1 MAQEPSTVEQAVAR
15 AVRDNLAALQRGS
28 DELHQALADLSAAC
42 SSSRPTN
49 ALPALLRAQ
58 CAASALAASLEV
70 VTRFIAGTA
79 QPTSLVAAGVPMP
92 APTVAYP
99 APVVGSAAAPTAA
112 DAGREMG
119 AEGGPPPIPRV
130 EVPPMP
136 PPPPPPP
143 SAETPAEVAAS
154 EPVEAEETPAA
165 APAFEPQATAAKAEA
180 AAEFD
185 VHNLPKEEQELHRRA
200 SRVAKVSMQDIKML
214 RPNDVK
220 EGRAKK
226 DLVARLRVD
235 IDKARKEYDRR
246 FKVILSHPVDY
257 FYDWMVDILADG
269 DASALGDYPYP
280 RTTGRR

>member
-49 ALPALLRAQ
+49 AMPALLRAQ
-58 CAASALAASLEV
+58 CAAASLAASLEV
-70 VTRFIAGTA
+70 VTRFIAGTS

-99 APVVGSAAAPTAA
+99 APMVGSAAAPTAA

-130 EVPPMP
+130 EVPPPVP
-136 PPPPPPP
+136 PPMP
-143 SAETPAEVAAS
+143 ETPAEVAAS
-154 EPVEAEETPAA
+154 EPVAAEEP
-165 APAFEPQATAAKAEA
+165 PATAPEA

-185 VHNLPKEEQELHRRA
+185 VHNLPKDEQELHRRA

-246 FKVILSHPVDY
+246 FKAILSHPVDY

-280 RTTGRR
+280 RSTGRR

>member
-1 MAQEPSTVEQAVAR
+1 MAQEPGTVEQAVAR
-15 AVRDNLAALQRGS
+15 AVRDNLTALQRAS

-42 SSSRPTN
+42 ASTRPSN

-58 CAASALAASLEV
+58 STAASLAASLEV
-70 VTRFIAGTA
+70 MTRFIAATS
-79 QPTSLVAAGVPMP
+79 QPLSLVAAG
-92 APTVAYP
+92 AP
-99 APVVGSAAAPTAA
+99 APVVATPAPAVGSAAVQTAA

-130 EVPPMP
+130 EVP
-136 PPPPPPP
+136 
-143 SAETPAEVAAS
+143 AETPAAEAAS
-154 EPVEAEETPAA
+154 EAVAEEA
-165 APAFEPQATAAKAEA
+165 APAPAVEVKAEA

-185 VHNLPKEEQELHRRA
+185 VHSLPKEEQELHRRA
-200 SRVAKVSMQDIKML
+200 SRVAKVSMQDIKTL

-220 EGRAKK
+220 EGRAQK

-246 FKVILSHPVDY
+246 FKAILSHPVDY
-257 FYDWMVDILADG
+257 FYDWMVDVLADG

-280 RTTGRR
+280 RSTGRR

>member
-15 AVRDNLAALQRGS
+15 AVRDHLTALQRGA

-42 SSSRPTN
+42 SSSRPSN

-58 CAASALAASLEV
+58 STAASLAAALEA

-79 QPTSLVAAGVPMP
+79 QPASVVAASVAPAVAAP
-92 APTVAYP
+92 APA
-99 APVVGSAAAPTAA
+99 VGSSAVQTAA

-130 EVPPMP
+130 QVPV
-136 PPPPPPP
+136 
-143 SAETPAEVAAS
+143 ETAPEPAAS
-154 EPVEAEETPAA
+154 EPVAAEAAPEPAA
-165 APAFEPQATAAKAEA
+165 APAFEPQEAAAEA

-214 RPNDVK
+214 RPKDVK
-220 EGRAKK
+220 EGREQK

-246 FKVILSHPVDY
+246 FKAILSHPVDY

-269 DASALGDYPYP
+269 DANALGDYPYP
-280 RTTGRR
+280 RSTGRR

>member
-15 AVRDNLAALQRGS
+15 AVRDNLAALQRACN
-28 DELHQALADLSAAC
+28 ELHQALADLSAAC

-58 CAASALAASLEV
+58 STAASLAASLEV
-70 VTRFIAGTA
+70 ITRFIAGTA
-79 QPTSLVAAGVPMP
+79 QPMSMIAVAP
-92 APTVAYP
+92 AAAP
-99 APVVGSAAAPTAA
+99 AAHAAVGSAAAETAG

-130 EVPPMP
+130 EVPPIRP
-136 PPPPPPP
+136 P
-143 SAETPAEVAAS
+143 EIPAE
-154 EPVEAEETPAA
+154 
-165 APAFEPQATAAKAEA
+165 APAVVFEPQAAAAKAEA
-180 AAEFD
+180 APEFD
-185 VHNLPKEEQELHRRA
+185 LHSLPKEEQELHRRA

-226 DLVARLRVD
+226 DLVGRLRAD
-235 IDKARKEYDRR
+235 IDKARKEYERR
-246 FKVILSHPVDY
+246 FKTILSHPVDY

-269 DASALGDYPYP
+269 DAGALGDYPYP
-280 RTTGRR
+280 RTPGRR

>member
-15 AVRDNLAALQRGS
+15 AVRDNLAALQRAS

-42 SSSRPTN
+42 SSSRPSN

-58 CAASALAASLEV
+58 ATAASLAASLEV
-70 VTRFIAGTA
+70 VTRFIAGTS
-79 QPTSLVAAGVPMP
+79 QPVSLVAAGVSMP
-92 APTVAYP
+92 GP
-99 APVVGSAAAPTAA
+99 ASARPVPGVGSAAVETAA

-130 EVPPMP
+130 EIPPVVPP
-136 PPPPPPP
+136 
-143 SAETPAEVAAS
+143 SETPEEVAAS
-154 EPVEAEETPAA
+154 EAVAEEEAEPAEA
-165 APAFEPQATAAKAEA
+165 VEPQEA
-180 AAEFD
+180 AAETEAAVEFD
-185 VHNLPKEEQELHRRA
+185 VHSLPKDEQELHRRA

-226 DLVARLRVD
+226 DLVVRLRVD

-246 FKVILSHPVDY
+246 FKAILGHPVDY

-269 DASALGDYPYP
+269 DASALGEYPYP
-280 RTTGRR
+280 RSSHR

>member
-1 MAQEPSTVEQAVAR
+1 MAAESNAVEQAVSR
-15 AVRDNLAALQRGS
+15 AVRDNLTTLQRAS

-58 CAASALAASLEV
+58 ATAASLAASLEV
-70 VTRFIAGTA
+70 IARFIAGTS
-79 QPTSLVAAGVPMP
+79 QPVSMVAGAAVP
-92 APTVAYP
+92 APAVSHP
-99 APVVGSAAAPTAA
+99 APAVGSAAVDTPG

-119 AEGGPPPIPRV
+119 AEGGPPPIPVVRV
-130 EVPPMP
+130 PEERVAAPPEP
-136 PPPPPPP
+136 
-143 SAETPAEVAAS
+143 EVA
-154 EPVEAEETPAA
+154 E
-165 APAFEPQATAAKAEA
+165 APAQKFEPEAAAAKAEA

-185 VHNLPKEEQELHRRA
+185 VHKLPSEEQELHRRA

-220 EGRAKK
+220 EGRKKK
-226 DLVARLRVD
+226 DLCARLKMD

-246 FKVILSHPVDY
+246 FKSILSHPVDY

-269 DASALGDYPYP
+269 DPSALGEYPYP
-280 RTTGRR
+280 RSPGR

>member
-49 ALPALLRAQ
+49 AMPALLRAQ
-58 CAASALAASLEV
+58 CAAASLAASLEV

-92 APTVAYP
+92 APSVAYP

-130 EVPPMP
+130 EVPPPVP
-136 PPPPPPP
+136 PPMPVI
-143 SAETPAEVAAS
+143 PAEVAAS
-154 EPVEAEETPAA
+154 EPVAAEEPPAA
-165 APAFEPQATAAKAEA
+165 APAFEPQAAAAKAEA
-180 AAEFD
+180 AVEFD
-185 VHNLPKEEQELHRRA
+185 VHSLPKDEQELHRRA

-246 FKVILSHPVDY
+246 FKAILSHPVDY

-269 DASALGDYPYP
+269 DASALGEYPYP

>member
-15 AVRDNLAALQRGS
+15 AVRDNLTALQRGA

-58 CAASALAASLEV
+58 SAASALAASLEV

-79 QPTSLVAAGVPMP
+79 QPVSLVAAGAP
-92 APTVAYP
+92 APSVTHA
-99 APVVGSAAAPTAA
+99 APVVGSAAAQTAA

-130 EVPPMP
+130 EVPPIP
-136 PPPPPPP
+136 PPAPQ
-143 SAETPAEVAAS
+143 TPAEAAAS
-154 EPVEAEETPAA
+154 EPVAMEEAPAA
-165 APAFEPQATAAKAEA
+165 EPAPAFEPQAAAAKAEA

-185 VHNLPKEEQELHRRA
+185 IHSLPKEEQELHRRA

-246 FKVILSHPVDY
+246 FKAILGHPVDY

-269 DASALGDYPYP
+269 DASALGEYPYP
-280 RTTGRR
+280 RSTGRR

>member
-15 AVRDNLAALQRGS
+15 AVRDNLTALQRGA

-58 CAASALAASLEV
+58 SAASALAASLEV

-79 QPTSLVAAGVPMP
+79 QPVSLVSAGAP
-92 APTVAYP
+92 APSVTHA
-99 APVVGSAAAPTAA
+99 APVVGSAAAQTAA

-130 EVPPMP
+130 EVPPIP
-136 PPPPPPP
+136 PPAPQ
-143 SAETPAEVAAS
+143 TPAETVAS
-154 EPVEAEETPAA
+154 EPLAEEAPAA
-165 APAFEPQATAAKAEA
+165 EPAPAFEPQAAAAKAEA

-185 VHNLPKEEQELHRRA
+185 IHSLPKEEQELHRRA

-246 FKVILSHPVDY
+246 FKAILGHPVDY

-269 DASALGDYPYP
+269 DASALGEYPYP
-280 RTTGRR
+280 RSTGRR

>member
-15 AVRDNLAALQRGS
+15 AVRDHLTALQRGA

-58 CAASALAASLEV
+58 SAASALAASLEV

-79 QPTSLVAAGVPMP
+79 QPVSLVAAGAP
-92 APTVAYP
+92 APSVTHA
-99 APVVGSAAAPTAA
+99 APVVGSAAAQTAA

-130 EVPPMP
+130 EVPPIP
-136 PPPPPPP
+136 PPAP
-143 SAETPAEVAAS
+143 ETPAEAAAS
-154 EPVEAEETPAA
+154 EPVAEEAPAA
-165 APAFEPQATAAKAEA
+165 EPAPAFEPQAAVAKAEA

-185 VHNLPKEEQELHRRA
+185 VHNLPKDEQELHRRA

-246 FKVILSHPVDY
+246 FKAILGHPVDY

-269 DASALGDYPYP
+269 DASALGEYPYP
-280 RTTGRR
+280 RSTGRR

>member
-15 AVRDNLAALQRGS
+15 AVRDNLAALQRGA

-58 CAASALAASLEV
+58 SAASALAASLEV

-79 QPTSLVAAGVPMP
+79 QPVSLVSGGVPAP
-92 APTVAYP
+92 APAVAYP
-99 APVVGSAAAPTAA
+99 APVVGSAAAQTAA

-130 EVPPMP
+130 EVPTIP
-136 PPPPPPP
+136 PP
-143 SAETPAEVAAS
+143 AMETPAEAAAS
-154 EPVEAEETPAA
+154 EPAAEEAPATMP
-165 APAFEPQATAAKAEA
+165 APAFEPQAAAAKAEA

-185 VHNLPKEEQELHRRA
+185 VHNLSKDEQELHRRA

-246 FKVILSHPVDY
+246 FKAILSHPVDY

-269 DASALGDYPYP
+269 DASALGEYPYP
-280 RTTGRR
+280 RSTGRR

>member
-1 MAQEPSTVEQAVAR
+1 MAQELSTVEQAVAR
-15 AVRDNLAALQRGS
+15 AVRDNLAALQRAS
-28 DELHQALADLSAAC
+28 EELHQALTDLSAAC
-42 SSSRPTN
+42 SSSRPSN

-58 CAASALAASLEV
+58 STAASLAASLEV

-79 QPTSLVAAGVPMP
+79 QPISLVTVGTPVSVPAAP
-92 APTVAYP
+92 APGIPRP
-99 APVVGSAAAPTAA
+99 APIIGSAAVETAA

-130 EVPPMP
+130 QVPPPIPPPMP
-136 PPPPPPP
+136 ETR
-143 SAETPAEVAAS
+143 AEIAAS
-154 EPVEAEETPAA
+154 ETVAEEEPAA
-165 APAFEPQATAAKAEA
+165 EPEPQTAVAEPEA

-185 VHNLPKEEQELHRRA
+185 LHSLPKDEQELHRRA

-246 FKVILSHPVDY
+246 FKAILSHPVDY

-269 DASALGDYPYP
+269 DASALGEYPYP
-280 RTTGRR
+280 RSTGRR

>member
-15 AVRDNLAALQRGS
+15 AVRDNLTALQRGA

-58 CAASALAASLEV
+58 SAASALAASLEV

-79 QPTSLVAAGVPMP
+79 QPVSLVAAGAP
-92 APTVAYP
+92 AAAPASYA
-99 APVVGSAAAPTAA
+99 APVVGSAAAQTAA

-136 PPPPPPP
+136 PPP
-143 SAETPAEVAAS
+143 ETPAEGAAS
-154 EPVEAEETPAA
+154 EPVAEEAA
-165 APAFEPQATAAKAEA
+165 AQAFEPQAAAAKAEA

-185 VHNLPKEEQELHRRA
+185 VHNLPKDEQELHRRA

-226 DLVARLRVD
+226 DLVARLRSD

-246 FKVILSHPVDY
+246 FKPILSHPVDY

-269 DASALGDYPYP
+269 DASALGEYPYP
-280 RTTGRR
+280 RSTGRR